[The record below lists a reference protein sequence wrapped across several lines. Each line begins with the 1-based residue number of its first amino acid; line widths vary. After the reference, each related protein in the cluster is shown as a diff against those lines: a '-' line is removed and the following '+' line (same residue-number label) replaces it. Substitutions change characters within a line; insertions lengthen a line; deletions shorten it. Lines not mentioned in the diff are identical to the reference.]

1 MPGEAQT
8 ATVNFTNTGKKA
20 QDIYLTFP
28 NRSALHA
35 LNNLGSFGEV
45 TVANGGATLFHS
57 TNLNDGRRASDTGD
71 TCGGFSET
79 GCWPLPTK
87 LKVATNVAPAA
98 SGSVTF
104 SFSYPAKQTFGQ
116 DVAFN
121 VYPSFPEAFR
131 LDAADSG
138 KGLPVNVVAVQV
150 GQQP

>member
-20 QDIYLTFP
+20 QDVYLTFP

-35 LNNLGSFGEV
+35 LNNLGSWGEV

-71 TCGGFSET
+71 TCGGFAET

-87 LKVATNVAPAA
+87 LKVASNVAPDA

-104 SFSYPAKQTFGQ
+104 SFNYAAKKTGGQ
-116 DVAFN
+116 ELVFN
-121 VYPSFPEAFR
+121 AYPSYPEAFG
-131 LDAADSG
+131 LDAEQTGD
-138 KGLPVNVVAVQV
+138 GLPVNVVAVQV